1 MPVQYLI
8 WLKNIVHGDFGR
20 SYSLNRPVL
29 DEVFERFGAT
39 LVLAATAFVLCTIWG
54 IAAGVVSAVRQY
66 SWADRIVTIL
76 VLTEFYGLGLEE
88 ASSVALVLW
97 AINFVVIIPV
107 GLALAF
113 HEGIKWRSL
122 KHIESGTET

>member
-1 MPVQYLI
+1 ML
-8 WLKNIVHGDFGR
+8 L
-20 SYSLNRPVL
+20 VL
-29 DEVFERFGAT
+29 YTVLEWCVIAAAFWCVCRAFPATAT
-39 LVLAATAFVLCTIWG
+39 LRLADVVILLGFVAFG
-54 IAAGVVSAVRQY
+54 SAVQIPGVGGGMQ
-66 SWADRIVTIL
+66 IVTIL

-107 GLALAF
+107 GLAMAF

-122 KHIESGTET
+122 KHIDSGTET